1 VASSELPALTP
12 DPRPPTPGPWP
23 LTPALRVV
31 LFGMPGAGK
40 SSLLG
45 ALAQA
50 AQTQE
55 HVLNGHL
62 TDLSQGLGELQR
74 RLYEEAPRET
84 LEEVVPYPVACDSF
98 TSSGPDSNG
107 RHLDAIFV
115 DCDGRIANEL
125 LARRRSLGA
134 DSGDGPLAQ
143 QILQSDALILVIDAS
158 APQAQIDSDF
168 AEFGRFLRFLEQSR
182 GRRSEV
188 AGLPVYLALTKCDL
202 LAQPGDN
209 VSAWIDRIEERKRE
223 VGRRFQAFVA
233 LRSAN
238 GLAPFGTVNLHL
250 WATAVKRPGLADSPP
265 RPREPYGVAELFR
278 QSLQSAR
285 GFRRRQ
291 KRSGRRLLWTVAG
304 TVGVVALMAGFAT
317 SRLADRYQ
325 SAPTA
330 LLEKMANY
338 RASEG
343 DTPSSRLREPL
354 QRKISEL
361 NELKNDPDFSALP
374 EEEQTYVQ
382 ERLQELEEYRA
393 YWERIQRIRVDDL
406 RTDAELQGLVRRL
419 RTGDLDIP
427 SPHQSEWSQTDA
439 GLLHSRLV
447 KNADALREGIRESE
461 EWLRASI
468 RQGEEL
474 WTFAHGKPTDAPSW
488 NQWQTQVRALLARVF
503 PHAAADELPGSDA
516 LTYAAV
522 FRFDQVTSA
531 RRDWEQLQR
540 RLKKLRDLTAALG
553 LAGKLPAGERQPLDI
568 PEHFSVTQ
576 SGNYLQ
582 RLSRLYPQL
591 VRELAGIELPDAVF
605 ADLRRT
611 ARVSYDH
618 LIEAGRQVVL
628 DRLQQASPAGPET
641 PALWHGVREW
651 LAGPSELRDWRVLA
665 TLLERMNVPD
675 APDPVTTLV
684 SFLGRDR
691 FDVNIER
698 VTLEVPFD
706 RNAVP
711 AGTLTIYHATAG
723 AEPVPAL
730 TFRLTD
736 DEGHRDPHA
745 RVTRYSFGRERG
757 AAVAYR
763 PGDVLYA
770 VLPVKR
776 DGQGDWV
783 LTWARSRSEVYQ
795 FERLVRP
802 PRLHRKDQ
810 ENTLGELLEDV
821 QLAIQPAQGVP
832 TVPDL
837 MPVVIL
843 KKR

>member
-1 VASSELPALTP
+1 VASSELPTLNPEPRTPTP
-12 DPRPPTPGPWP
+12 DPWP
-23 LTPALRVV
+23 LIPALRIV

-74 RLYEEAPRET
+74 RLYEEAARET
-84 LEEVVPYPVACDSF
+84 LEEVVPYPVAFDSF
-98 TSSGPDSNG
+98 TSSGPDSDG

-115 DCDGRIANEL
+115 DCDGRVANEL

-168 AEFGRFLRFLEQSR
+168 VEFGHFLHFLEQGR
-182 GRRSEV
+182 GRRSDV

-209 VSAWIDRIEERKRE
+209 ASAWADRIDERKRE
-223 VGRRFQAFVA
+223 VGQRFQAFVA
-233 LRSAN
+233 RRSAN

-250 WATAVKRPGLADSPP
+250 RATAVKRPGLADSPP
-265 RPREPYGVAELFR
+265 QAREPYGVAELFR
-278 QSLQSAR
+278 QSLRSAR

-291 KRSGRRLLWTVAG
+291 RRSGRRLLWTVAG
-304 TVGVVALMAGFAT
+304 TVGIVALMAGFAT

-325 SAPTA
+325 TAPTQ
-330 LLEKMANY
+330 LLEKIANY

-361 NELKNDPDFSALP
+361 NELESDPDFSALP
-374 EEEQTYVQ
+374 AQEQEYVRR
-382 ERLQELEEYRA
+382 RLQELEEYRD
-393 YWERIQRIRVDDL
+393 YWEKIRRTRIDDL
-406 RTDAELQGLVRRL
+406 RTAAQLQGLARRL
-419 RTGDLDIP
+419 RTGDLDVP
-427 SPHQSEWSQTDA
+427 SPHQSEWGQTDA
-439 GLLHSRLV
+439 GLLHSRLI
-447 KNADALREGIRESE
+447 KNADALLRGFRESE
-461 EWLRASI
+461 EWFRALI
-468 RQGEEL
+468 RRGEEL

-488 NQWQTQVRALLARVF
+488 NQWQTQVGALLARAF
-503 PHAAADELPGSDA
+503 PHAEADELPGSDA

-522 FRFDQVTSA
+522 FRFDEVASA

-540 RLKKLRDLTAALG
+540 RLSKLRDLTAALG
-553 LAGKLPAGERQPLDI
+553 LAGKLSTGERQPLDI
-568 PEHFSVTQ
+568 PEHFSVVE
-576 SGNYLQ
+576 SNKYFQ
-582 RLSRLYPQL
+582 RLWRLYPQL
-591 VRELAGIELPDAVF
+591 AGELPGIELPDAVF

-628 DRLQQASPAGPET
+628 DRLQQASAGPET
-641 PALWHGVREW
+641 PALWRGVREW
-651 LAGPSELRDWRVLA
+651 LAGPSELGDWRVLA
-665 TLLERMNVPD
+665 TLLERIDIPD
-675 APDPVTTLV
+675 APDPVTALE
-684 SFLGRDR
+684 SFLGQDR
-691 FDVNIER
+691 FEVNIER
-698 VTLEVPFD
+698 ATLEVPSD
-706 RNAVP
+706 RNLVP
-711 AGTLTIYHATAG
+711 AGTLTVYHAAAG
-723 AEPVPAL
+723 AEPTPVL

-736 DEGHRDPHA
+736 DEGHRGPQA
-745 RVTRYSFGRERG
+745 RVTRYSFGRDKG
-757 AAVAYR
+757 ATVVCR

-770 VLPVKR
+770 VLPVKK
-776 DGQGDWV
+776 DGQGHWM

-810 ENTLGELLEDV
+810 ENTQGALLEDV
-821 QLAIQPAQGVP
+821 QLEIQPAHGVP

-837 MPVVIL
+837 MPVVVL

>member
-1 VASSELPALTP
+1 VVSSELPALTP
-12 DPRPPTPGPWP
+12 DPWP

-62 TDLSQGLGELQR
+62 TDLSHGLGELQR

-84 LEEVVPYPVACDSF
+84 LEEVVPYPVAFDSF
-98 TSSGPDSNG
+98 TSSGPDGDG

-115 DCDGRIANEL
+115 DCDGRVANEL
-125 LARRRSLGA
+125 LARRRSLGT
-134 DSGDGPLAQ
+134 DDGDGPLAQ
-143 QILQSDALILVIDAS
+143 QLLQSDALILVIDAS

-168 AEFGRFLRFLEQSR
+168 TEFGRFLHFLEQSR

-188 AGLPVYLALTKCDL
+188 AGLPVYLVLTKCDL

-209 VSAWIDRIEERKRE
+209 ASAWADRIEERKRE
-223 VGRRFQAFVA
+223 VGQRFQAF
-233 LRSAN
+233 LTRRSVN
-238 GLAPFGTVNLHL
+238 GLAPFGTVSLHL
-250 WATAVKRPGLADSPP
+250 RATAVKRPGLADSPL
-265 RPREPYGVAELFR
+265 RAREPYGVAELFR
-278 QSLQSAR
+278 QSLRSAR

-291 KRSGRRLLWTVAG
+291 RRSGRRLLWTVAG
-304 TVGVVALMAGFAT
+304 TVGVVALMVGFAT
-317 SRLADRYQ
+317 SRLADRYRP
-325 SAPTA
+325 APTA
-330 LLEKMANY
+330 LLEKIANY

-354 QRKISEL
+354 QRRISEL
-361 NELKNDPDFSALP
+361 SELKNDPDFSSLP
-374 EEEQTYVQ
+374 EEEQGYVQ

-393 YWERIQRIRVDDL
+393 YWEKIQRIRVDDL
-406 RTDAELQGLVRRL
+406 RTDAEFQGLVRRL
-419 RTGDLDIP
+419 NMGDLDIP

-439 GLLHSRLV
+439 GLFHSRLI
-447 KNADALREGIRESE
+447 KNADALLGGVRESE
-461 EWLRASI
+461 GWFRASI

-488 NQWQTQVRALLARVF
+488 SQWQTQVGALLARAF
-503 PHAAADELPGSDA
+503 PHAEADELPGTDA

-522 FRFDQVTSA
+522 FRFDHVASA
-531 RRDWEQLQR
+531 RRDWEQLQL

-568 PEHFSVTQ
+568 PEHFSAAE

-591 VRELAGIELPDAVF
+591 VSQLHGIELPDAVF

-611 ARVSYDH
+611 ARVSYEH

-641 PALWHGVREW
+641 PALWRGVREW

-665 TLLERMNVPD
+665 TILERMDVPD
-675 APDPVTTLV
+675 APEPVTALA
-684 SFLGRDR
+684 SFLGQDH
-691 FDVNIER
+691 FEVNIER

-706 RNAVP
+706 RNVVP
-711 AGTLTIYHATAG
+711 AGTLTVYHAAAG
-723 AEPVPAL
+723 AEPVPVL
-730 TFRLTD
+730 TFHLTD
-736 DEGHRDPHA
+736 DEGHRDPQA
-745 RVTRYSFGRERG
+745 RVTRNSFSRDRG
-757 AAVAYR
+757 TALIYR
-763 PGDVLYA
+763 PGDILYA
-770 VLPVKR
+770 VLPVKK

-783 LTWARSRSEVYQ
+783 LTWARSRSEVHQ

-810 ENTLGELLEDV
+810 ENTQGELLDDV
-821 QLAIQPAQGVP
+821 RLAIQPAHGLP

-843 KKR
+843 KKP

>member
-1 VASSELPALTP
+1 VASSEVPALTP
-12 DPRPPTPGPWP
+12 DPWP

-84 LEEVVPYPVACDSF
+84 LEEVVPYPVAFDSF
-98 TSSGPDSNG
+98 TSSGPGSDG

-115 DCDGRIANEL
+115 DCDGRVANEL
-125 LARRRSLGA
+125 LARRRSLGT

-158 APQAQIDSDF
+158 APPAQIDSDF

-182 GRRSEV
+182 GQRSEV

-209 VSAWIDRIEERKRE
+209 ASAWVDRIEERKRE
-223 VGRRFQAFVA
+223 VGQQFQAFVA
-233 LRSAN
+233 RRSAN
-238 GLAPFGTVNLHL
+238 GLAPFGTLNLHL
-250 WATAVKRPGLADSPP
+250 RATAVKRPALADSPP

-278 QSLQSAR
+278 QSLRSAR

-291 KRSGRRLLWTVAG
+291 RRSGRRLFWTVAG

-317 SRLADRYQ
+317 SRLADRYH
-325 SAPTA
+325 AVPTV
-330 LLEKMANY
+330 LLEKIANY

-354 QRKISEL
+354 QRRISEL
-361 NELKNDPDFSALP
+361 SEFKSDPDFSALP
-374 EEEQTYVQ
+374 EEEQGYVQ

-393 YWERIQRIRVDDL
+393 YWEKIQRIRVDDV
-406 RTDAELQGLVRRL
+406 RTDAELQELVRRL
-419 RTGDLDIP
+419 TTGDLDIP
-427 SPHQSEWSQTDA
+427 SPYQSEWSQTDA
-439 GLLHSRLV
+439 GVLHSRLV
-447 KNADALREGIRESE
+447 KSADALRESIRESE
-461 EWLRASI
+461 EWFHSSI

-488 NQWQTQVRALLARVF
+488 NQWQTQVGALFARAF
-503 PHAAADELPGSDA
+503 PHAEADELPGADG

-522 FRFDQVTSA
+522 FRFDPVTSA
-531 RRDWEQLQR
+531 RRAWEQLQQ

-553 LAGKLPAGERQPLDI
+553 LAGKLPGGERQPLDI
-568 PEHFSVTQ
+568 PDHFSVTE
-576 SGNYLQ
+576 SSNYLK

-591 VRELAGIELPDAVF
+591 VMELPGIELPDAVF

-628 DRLQQASPAGPET
+628 DRLHQASPAGPET
-641 PALWHGVREW
+641 PALWRGVRAW
-651 LAGPSELRDWRVLA
+651 LAGPSELRDWRALA
-665 TLLERMNVPD
+665 TILERIDVRDP
-675 APDPVTTLV
+675 PDPVKTLAN
-684 SFLGRDR
+684 FLGQDH

-706 RNAVP
+706 RNVVP
-711 AGTLTIYHATAG
+711 AGTLTVYHAAAG

-736 DEGHRDPHA
+736 DEGHRDAQA
-745 RVTRYSFGRERG
+745 RVTRYSFGRDKGG
-757 AAVAYR
+757 ALVYR

-770 VLPVKR
+770 ALPAKK

-810 ENTLGELLEDV
+810 ENTQGELLDDV
-821 QLAIQPAQGVP
+821 RLATQPAYGMP
-832 TVPDL
+832 SVPDL

>member
-1 VASSELPALTP
+1 VANSELPALTP
-12 DPRPPTPGPWP
+12 DPRPLAAGAWP

-74 RLYEEAPRET
+74 RLYEEAPRQT
-84 LEEVVPYPVACDSF
+84 LEEVVPYPVAFDSF
-98 TSSGPDSNG
+98 TSSGPDSDG

-115 DCDGRIANEL
+115 DCDGRVANEL

-158 APQAQIDSDF
+158 APQAQIDLDF
-168 AEFGRFLRFLEQSR
+168 AEFGRFLRFLEQNR
-182 GRRSEV
+182 GRRSDI

-209 VSAWIDRIEERKRE
+209 ASAWADRIEERKRE
-223 VGRRFQAFVA
+223 VGQRFQAFVA
-233 LRSAN
+233 RRSAN

-250 WATAVKRPGLADSPP
+250 RATAVKRPGLVDSPP
-265 RPREPYGVAELFR
+265 RAREPYGVAELFR
-278 QSLQSAR
+278 QSLRSAR

-291 KRSGRRLLWTVAG
+291 RRSGRRLLWTVAG
-304 TVGVVALMAGFAT
+304 TLGVVALMAGFAT
-317 SRLADRYQ
+317 SRLADRYH
-325 SAPTA
+325 AVPTL
-330 LLEKMANY
+330 LLEKIANY

-343 DTPSSRLREPL
+343 DTPSSRLREPF

-361 NELKNDPDFSALP
+361 SGFKSDPDFSALP
-374 EEEQTYVQ
+374 EEEQEYIQ
-382 ERLQELEEYRA
+382 ARLRELEEYRA
-393 YWERIQRIRVDDL
+393 YWEKLRRIQIDDL
-406 RTDAELQGLVRRL
+406 RTDAELQALLRRL

-427 SPHQSEWSQTDA
+427 SARQSEWWQTDA

-461 EWLRASI
+461 EWFRALI

-474 WTFAHGKPTDAPSW
+474 WTFAHGKPTDASSW
-488 NQWQTQVRALLARVF
+488 AQWQTQVGALLARAF
-503 PHAAADELPGSDA
+503 PHAEADELPRGDA

-522 FRFDQVTSA
+522 LRFDRVTSA
-531 RRDWEQLQR
+531 RRDWEQLER
-540 RLKKLRDLTAALG
+540 RLKNLRDLTAALG
-553 LAGKLPAGERQPLDI
+553 LAGNLPRGERQPLDI
-568 PEHFSVTQ
+568 PEHFSVSQ
-576 SGNYLQ
+576 SSNQLE
-582 RLSRLYPQL
+582 RLARLYPEL
-591 VRELAGIELPDAVF
+591 VKRLSKVELPDAVF
-605 ADLRRT
+605 ADLRRA

-618 LIEAGRQVVL
+618 LIEAGRQVIL
-628 DRLQQASPAGPET
+628 DRLQQGSASGPET
-641 PALWHGVREW
+641 PTLWGGVREW

-665 TLLERMNVPD
+665 MLLERMDVPD
-675 APDPVTTLV
+675 APDPVTALA
-684 SFLGRDR
+684 SFLGQDR

-706 RNAVP
+706 RNVVP
-711 AGTLTIYHATAG
+711 ARPLTVYHAAAG

-736 DEGHRDPHA
+736 DEGHRDPQA
-745 RVTRYSFGRERG
+745 RVTRYSFGRDKG
-757 AAVAYR
+757 AALVYR

-770 VLPVKR
+770 VLPVKK

-783 LTWARSRSEVYQ
+783 LTWARSRSQVYQ

-802 PRLHRKDQ
+802 PRLHRQDQ
-810 ENTLGELLEDV
+810 ENTQGELLDDV
-821 QLAIQPAQGVP
+821 HLAIQPAQGVP
-832 TVPDL
+832 AVPDL